1 LEPSHIRHAFRHTL
15 SLTPIA
21 SIYKIPHFSADVKKR
36 DKKCKKMQITY
47 NSLLEREKGDG
58 VPQERKRGMSNMT
71 LLVFAPQG

>member
-1 LEPSHIRHAFRHTL
+1 MQ
-15 SLTPIA
+15 
-21 SIYKIPHFSADVKKR
+21 
-36 DKKCKKMQITY
+36 KMQITY